1 MFVEIEKDIA
11 LCLLLFVAVVYVLSV
26 IWTCF
31 YFEGELAQLT
41 GSCCCF
47 GNNVTEINGAK

>member
-47 GNNVTEINGAK
+47 GNNVTEINGEK